1 MQSKKIAIVTGG
13 AGFIGSHLVDLLIK
27 KNFLVRVLDNLSGGR
42 LENLKQHK
50 NNKNL
55 LFKNVD
61 ISKMSQNEKIFK
73 DAKYV
78 FHLAGKGDIVPSIE
92 NPYEYMMT
100 NVIGT
105 TKVIENCRNKNIKKF
120 VYAASS
126 SCYGK
131 AKTPTD
137 ETHSISPEYPY
148 ALSKYLGEQTCFHWS
163 KVYKIPTISIRIFN
177 AYGTRVK
184 TTGVYGA
191 VFGVF
196 FKQKLE
202 NKPLT
207 LVGNGLQRRD
217 FLNVKDVAKAFYM
230 SAISNKVNEI
240 YNLGSGNPKT
250 IIKLI
255 KLIKSKKIVKLPK
268 RPGEPDCTW
277 ANISKIKKQIGWK
290 PEITFENGVKEM
302 LNEIEN
308 WKNAPLWNKK
318 NIKKA
323 TKTWFK
329 YLS

>member
-1 MQSKKIAIVTGG
+1 MRSKKVAIVTGG

-27 KNFLVRVLDNLSGGR
+27 KKFSVRVLDNLSGGR

-55 LFKNVD
+55 LFKKID
-61 ISKMSQNEKIFK
+61 ISKMKLNEKIFK
-73 DAKYV
+73 DAQYD

-105 TKVIENCRNKNIKKF
+105 TRVIENCRNKNIKKF
-120 VYAASS
+120 IYAASS

-137 ETHSISPEYPY
+137 ESHHISPEYPY
-148 ALSKYLGEQTCFHWS
+148 ALSKYIGEQTCFHWS

-230 SAISNKVNEI
+230 SALSNKFNEI
-240 YNLGSGNPKT
+240 YNLGSGKPKT
-250 IIKLI
+250 ILKLI
-255 KLIKSKKIVKLPK
+255 NLIKGKKIVKLPK

-277 ANISKIKKQIGWK
+277 ANITKIKRHIGWK
-290 PEITFENGVKEM
+290 PEISFENGVNEM
-302 LNEIEN
+302 LGEIQN